1 MIKRDK
7 DLIMGGLSVVELWA
21 IEDKQGYIDIELKAL
36 DPLSFI
42 IDYLSTHPNALDAR
56 RFHKVLLKDEQSLK
70 QILPSSE
77 IIYTH
82 NNTKERLARIVI
94 GFLMKIKVF
103 LGLFERT
110 LYYGWIAYFC
120 RLI

>member
-1 MIKRDK
+1 
-7 DLIMGGLSVVELWA
+7 
-21 IEDKQGYIDIELKAL
+21 
-36 DPLSFI
+36 
-42 IDYLSTHPNALDAR
+42 R